1 MDESWHIKEQDPDT
15 DESSRGQMSRRESLK
30 WLGVLA
36 AGASLPLIS
45 GCDEATVAEPASAGH
60 WPDLQLQPIA
70 VPGYGTD
77 PNLITPGSPWP
88 LTMTT
93 EQRELTSLIA
103 DILIPPEGNKP
114 SASEVN
120 VIDVIDEWVSA
131 PYSRFQS
138 DRIKILSGLAWLDE
152 ESTRRFA
159 GNFVAVSTEQQLE
172 IIDDIAFDEAR
183 SNEEFSRMAS
193 VFDGLRRLVMSAYF
207 SSPEGIRDIGYQG
220 NVALTGD
227 YPGPT
232 PEAMEHLDAVL
243 EELGLTE
250 FSYS

>member
-1 MDESWHIKEQDPDT
+1 MDESWHIEERDPGT
-15 DESSRGQMSRRESLK
+15 EESPRGQMTRRESLK
-30 WLGVLA
+30 WLGVIA

-45 GCDEATVAEPASAGH
+45 GCDEATVAESVSAGH

-70 VPGYGTD
+70 VQGYGTD

-93 EQRELTSLIA
+93 EQRELTSVIA
-103 DILIPPEGNKP
+103 DILVPREGDNP

-120 VIDVIDEWVSA
+120 VTDVIDEWVSA
-131 PYSRFQS
+131 PYPRFQS
-138 DRIKILSGLAWLDE
+138 DRVKILSGLAWLDE
-152 ESTRRFA
+152 ESMRRFDSI
-159 GNFVAVSTEQQLE
+159 FVAASTAQRLE
-172 IIDDIAFDEAR
+172 IIDDIAYKEAK
-183 SNEEFSRMAS
+183 SNKEYARMAG

-207 SSPEGIRDIGYQG
+207 SSPEGTKDMGYLG
-220 NVALTGD
+220 NIAIAGD

-243 EELGLTE
+243 QELGLAD

>member
-1 MDESWHIKEQDPDT
+1 MDESWHIEERDPGT
-15 DESSRGQMSRRESLK
+15 VESPRGKMTRRESLK
-30 WLGVLA
+30 WLGVIA

-45 GCDEATVAEPASAGH
+45 GCDETTVAESAGAGH

-70 VPGYGTD
+70 VQGYGTD
-77 PNLITPGSPWP
+77 PDLITPGSPWP

-93 EQRELTSLIA
+93 KQRELTSVIA
-103 DILIPPEGNKP
+103 DILVPREGDNP

-120 VIDVIDEWVSA
+120 VTDVIDEWVSA

-138 DRIKILSGLAWLDE
+138 DRVEILTGLAWLDE
-152 ESTRRFA
+152 ECMGRFDSD
-159 GNFVAVSTEQQLE
+159 FVAASPEQQLA
-172 IIDDIAFDEAR
+172 IIDDIAFEKAKSDQ
-183 SNEEFSRMAS
+183 EFSRMAS

-207 SSPEGIRDIGYQG
+207 SSPEGTKDMGYQG
-220 NVALTGD
+220 NVAIVGD

-232 PEAMEHLDAVL
+232 PEAMEHLDEVL
-243 EELGLTE
+243 QELGLAD